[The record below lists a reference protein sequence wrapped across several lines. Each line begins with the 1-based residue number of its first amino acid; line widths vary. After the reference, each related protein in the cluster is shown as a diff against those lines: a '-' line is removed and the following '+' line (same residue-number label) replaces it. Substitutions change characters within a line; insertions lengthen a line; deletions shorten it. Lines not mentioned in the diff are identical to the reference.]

1 MKFKFKK
8 LKFKNFIPKKFK
20 KVKKIPNDNTK
31 SSQEN
36 RISEGYIGQC
46 IECTYS
52 ESYEELCQSCQV
64 KYFRENSINWT
75 TEERD
80 DFIQR
85 MQLKPKGR
93 CIQCSYYE
101 NDRELCQPCQIN
113 YLKEN
118 FKNWTSGDKKID
130 DFIQKVQINE
140 PGFIIFEWIP
150 YDQFYDIKEI
160 GKGGFATVCSAMWKD
175 GPLRYDYKNKKWK
188 RSVDDKIALKFLHNS
203 KDLSNKF
210 MTNEF
215 QNEIIVYSN
224 KYSSNIIKKYGISQN
239 PDTKDYIMV
248 LQYASGGNV
257 NNYMIKNREFFNWK
271 NIVRTLIDI
280 NDALKEIH
288 EKRLVHRDLH
298 TGNILI
304 NDITSHIS
312 DMGLCGEAN
321 NTDQTKI
328 YGVMPYIAPEVLEGK
343 PYTKAADIYSFG
355 MIMYFLVTR
364 RQPFGNCAHDR
375 DLALSIICGKRPEI
389 DELEAPK
396 CYINL
401 MKKCWDA
408 DPINRP
414 NPIEI
419 SELLEL
425 FRKST
430 RFISGIEESDYEMK
444 KEFEK
449 VEEYRKAII
458 TGDNE
463 IKMQLEKDDEYRN
476 AIILFEGMDQNYNY
490 ETKKE
495 FDEAE
500 EYRKANLSSVKNNPS
515 TTHPQAI
522 YTSRLLNS
530 YTKDIPK
537 YDVKFSDSSAIA
549 QFLQHELNESN

>member
-1 MKFKFKK
+1 MFHHWSYD
-8 LKFKNFIPKKFK
+8 KNLR
-20 KVKKIPNDNTK
+20 VKKIPNDNTK

-46 IECTYS
+46 IECTYN
-52 ESYEELCQSCQV
+52 ESYEELCQSCQAT
-64 KYFRENSINWT
+64 NWT

-101 NDRELCQPCQIN
+101 KDRELCQPCQIN

-118 FKNWTSGDKKID
+118 FKSWTSGDKKID
-130 DFIQKVQINE
+130 DLFK
-140 PGFIIFEWIP
+140 
-150 YDQFYDIKEI
+150 K
-160 GKGGFATVCSAMWKD
+160 
-175 GPLRYDYKNKKWK
+175 YKLMN
-188 RSVDDKIALKFLHNS
+188 
-203 KDLSNKF
+203 
-210 MTNEF
+210 

-224 KYSSNIIKKYGISQN
+224 KYSSNIIKKYRISQN

-271 NIVRTLIDI
+271 NIVRTSIDI

-298 TGNILI
+298 TGNIL
-304 NDITSHIS
+304 NNYITSHIS

-321 NTDQTKI
+321 NTDQTK
-328 YGVMPYIAPEVLEGK
+328 VLEGK

-355 MIMYFLVTR
+355 MIMYFLATR
-364 RQPFGNCAHDR
+364 RQPFGNCAYDR
-375 DLALSIICGKRPEI
+375 DLALSIMCCGKSPEI

-396 CYINL
+396 CYIDL

-449 VEEYRKAII
+449 VEEYRKAMI
-458 TGDNE
+458 TGDYE
-463 IKMQLEKDDEYRN
+463 IKMQLERMMNTE
-476 AIILFEGMDQNYNY
+476 MQ
-490 ETKKE
+490 
-495 FDEAE
+495 
-500 EYRKANLSSVKNNPS
+500 
-515 TTHPQAI
+515 
-522 YTSRLLNS
+522 
-530 YTKDIPK
+530 
-537 YDVKFSDSSAIA
+537 
-549 QFLQHELNESN
+549 